1 MVQQALEATTV
12 KDGEMLGNK
21 VALGESLTLDV
32 EGDQITIPPDEL
44 ILEKIDAE
52 GLTVISNFGC
62 TVAIDTQVTQEL
74 FLEGLMRDFI
84 RHVQNLRKEV
94 DFNVNDRISLYFE
107 ADGELAEAIKT
118 HVDYISTETLS
129 TVVENEPIPPDIHA
143 EEIKLGR
150 YIARIGVAK

>member
-1 MVQQALEATTV
+1 MLCAYHQALFFELYYHKYLAGV
-12 KDGEMLGNK
+12 HK
-21 VALGESLTLDV
+21 SL
-32 EGDQITIPPDEL
+32 PYCP
-44 ILEKIDAE
+44 ILP
-52 GLTVISNFGC
+52 LT
-62 TVAIDTQVTQEL
+62 

-118 HVDYISTETLS
+118 HVDYIGTETLS
-129 TVVENEPIPPDIHA
+129 TVIVNEPIPPDIHA
-143 EEIKLGR
+143 EEIKLGG